1 MQGRTRRLVIRRR
14 SAFSNQLIK
23 CRQSYFLLLFKGS
36 AAVLL
41 CPRATFAR
49 DSALSALHPLF
60 KGLAAALLSPWRYSS
75 FCSFLQANGRAHGR
89 APACFRIPRCETGC
103 EACSHKSAKSAEN
116 IELPYLW
123 LRNDGG
129 TEPDRGHSV
138 SFSWSA
144 YPSRGEGSAG
154 HFSEV
159 CPANG
164 INPRAKLRYSSI
176 KTSLIELAEPS

>member
-1 MQGRTRRLVIRRR
+1 LQGRTRRLVIRRR
-14 SAFSNQLIK
+14 PAFSNQLIK
-23 CRQSYFLLLFKGS
+23 CRQSLFLYFKGAQLRCPGALKLLLSFYRQM
-36 AAVLL
+36 AAHTGA
-41 CPRATFAR
+41 P
-49 DSALSALHPLF
+49 
-60 KGLAAALLSPWRYSS
+60 
-75 FCSFLQANGRAHGR
+75 
-89 APACFRIPRCETGC
+89 PACIRIPRCETGC

-144 YPSRGEGSAG
+144 YPSRGEGSAD
-154 HFSEV
+154 HFSEA

-164 INPRAKLRYSSI
+164 INPRAKLRYCSI
-176 KTSLIELAEPS
+176 QASLIELAEPSYYSNWPRISSTRPRKRRRRRRCMESAQ

>member
-1 MQGRTRRLVIRRR
+1 MSAKLFPLFQGPCSCTALPL
-14 SAFSNQLIK
+14 ALLK
-23 CRQSYFLLLFKGS
+23 LLLFYRQM
-36 AAVLL
+36 AAHTG
-41 CPRATFAR
+41 ATQ
-49 DSALSALHPLF
+49 PV
-60 KGLAAALLSPWRYSS
+60 
-75 FCSFLQANGRAHGR
+75 
-89 APACFRIPRCETGC
+89 FRIPRCETGC

-138 SFSWSA
+138 SFSWPA
-144 YPSRGEGSAG
+144 YPSRGEGSAN
-154 HFSEV
+154 HFSEA

-176 KTSLIELAEPS
+176 QASLIELAEPS